1 MQSLIGWFTSHW
13 ALVLLAVKS
22 VLDLL
27 FAINP
32 KLDAPGGVVDA
43 VYQWLKGKTPPSA

>member
-1 MQSLIGWFTSHW
+1 MQAVLDFIKANW

-22 VLDLL
+22 LADLA

-32 KLDAPGGVVDA
+32 SLDAPGGVVDA
-43 VYQWLKGKTPPSA
+43 AYLWIKKLVSK